1 MATGIEQGVK
11 ATQAAYVEQLQALL
25 RELQKVSEYGPR
37 IEMSRA
43 FPSRP
48 DELLDLGIKL
58 QAETDLQRFCE
69 YGLPV
74 TTFLQEKFPE
84 KKITRISTCFSKTLK
99 QRRLEL
105 YREDPDEHRIFLLY
119 HQGQWRIAYFEDD
132 RPLMEEVLAT
142 PVMQE
147 TIQRLL
153 GVVATE
159 GENNKRRQ
167 TLLTAY
173 AAPSRDEATGA
184 SST

>member
-1 MATGIEQGVK
+1 ME
-11 ATQAAYVEQLQALL
+11 EQL
-25 RELQKVSEYGPR
+25 RKVQEYGPR

-48 DELLDLGIKL
+48 DSLLEFGIKL
-58 QAETDLQRFCE
+58 QEETDLQRLRE

-74 TTFLQEKFPE
+74 TNFLREKFPE
-84 KKITRISTCFSKTLK
+84 KKISRISTCFSKTLK

-184 SST
+184 IST